1 MLVTGCALGVV
12 AISFS
17 LVYATTKIFHVAHAG
32 IYTLG
37 GYLAW
42 SLLCTARRL
51 LVALLVA
58 DRGVRRAWRADPEPA
73 LRPAGTA
80 PRDASGDPDRL
91 ARRVGGDAEHHRRS
105 LYAEHPAIPAA
116 MEQPTWCRSGAVR
129 LTYTQMLTIVVSL
142 AAYAGAMLF
151 AHRTILGKRIRAVA
165 SNPMLADITRLQ
177 PQTVYIY
184 VIAIASALVCLPGM
198 LVPLDLGLQPYN
210 GVTPLLT
217 ATIAMIA
224 GGVGSIT
231 GAFVLSVAIAVLQ
244 NLSLLVMPGEWSIG
258 VTFFIFVIFMLFRP
272 TGLFTAPLS
281 MDFLLQL
288 HRARRDLRAARPVHQ
303 SAGGHRRHLLGV
315 AGRGVRRRRLYGRAF
330 PDGDRSAVVHPG
342 AGDRRSRA
350 ASRSTS
356 WSRCRRCACPAIT
369 SW

>member
-1 MLVTGCALGVV
+1 MLALQLLVTGVVTGCSLGVV

-42 SLLCTARRL
+42 SLVVYGAPV
-51 LVALLVA
+51 LVAVVVA
-58 DRGVRRAWRADPEPA
+58 IAACAALGALIQSQLYARLERRRATH
-73 LRPAGTA
+73 LVVLI
-80 PRDASGDPDRL
+80 ASLGVL
-91 ARRVGGDAEHHRRS
+91 AVMQNIIAAIYTPNILQFPVEWNRRMVS
-105 LYAEHPAIPAA
+105 L
-116 MEQPTWCRSGAVR
+116 GAVR
-129 LTYTQMLTIVVSL
+129 LNYTQILTIVTSL
-142 AAYAGAMLF
+142 AAYVGTMLF

-177 PQTVYIY
+177 PQNVYIY
-184 VIAIASALVCLPGM
+184 VIAIASALVCLPGV

-231 GAFVLSVAIAVLQ
+231 GAFVLSVAIAVVQ

-272 TGLFTAPLS
+272 TGLFTA
-281 MDFLLQL
+281 
-288 HRARRDLRAARPVHQ
+288 R
-303 SAGGHRRHLLGV
+303 
-315 AGRGVRRRRLYGRAF
+315 
-330 PDGDRSAVVHPG
+330 
-342 AGDRRSRA
+342 
-350 ASRSTS
+350 
-356 WSRCRRCACPAIT
+356 
-369 SW
+369 

>member
-1 MLVTGCALGVV
+1 MLALQLLATGLVTGCALGVV

-42 SLLCTARRL
+42 SLVMYGAPMV
-51 LVALLVA
+51 VAVVVSVVA
-58 DRGVRRAWRADPEPA
+58 CAVLGA
-73 LRPAGTA
+73 LIQNQLYA
-80 PRDASGDPDRL
+80 RL
-91 ARRVGGDAEHHRRS
+91 ARRRATHLVVLIAS
-105 LYAEHPAIPAA
+105 LGALAVMQNIIAA
-116 MEQPTWCRSGAVR
+116 VYTPNILQFPIAWSSHMVSVGAVR
-129 LTYTQMLTIVVSL
+129 MDYTQLLTIVVSL
-142 AAYAGAMLF
+142 AAYVGTMLF

-177 PQTVYIY
+177 PQTVYVY
-184 VIAIASALVCLPGM
+184 VIAIASALVCLPGI

-231 GAFVLSVAIAVLQ
+231 GAFVLSVAIAVVQ

-272 TGLFTAPLS
+272 TGLF
-281 MDFLLQL
+281 
-288 HRARRDLRAARPVHQ
+288 AAR
-303 SAGGHRRHLLGV
+303 
-315 AGRGVRRRRLYGRAF
+315 
-330 PDGDRSAVVHPG
+330 
-342 AGDRRSRA
+342 
-350 ASRSTS
+350 
-356 WSRCRRCACPAIT
+356 
-369 SW
+369 

>member
-1 MLVTGCALGVV
+1 MLALQLLATGLVTGCALGVV

-42 SLLCTARRL
+42 SLVTRGAPLVVALIVPIIACTALGALIQSQLYARL
-51 LVALLVA
+51 E
-58 DRGVRRAWRADPEPA
+58 RRRATH
-73 LRPAGTA
+73 LVVLI
-80 PRDASGDPDRL
+80 ASLGVL
-91 ARRVGGDAEHHRRS
+91 AV
-105 LYAEHPAIPAA
+105 IQNIVAA
-116 MEQPTWCRSGAVR
+116 VYTPNILQFPLAWSGEVVPLGSVR
-129 LTYTQMLTIVVSL
+129 LTYVQVLTIIVSL
-142 AAYAGAMLF
+142 AAYAGTMWF
-151 AHRTILGKRIRAVA
+151 AHYTILGKRIRAVA

-184 VIAIASALVCLPGM
+184 VIAIASALVCLPGI
-198 LVPLDLGLQPYN
+198 LVPMDLGLQPYG

-272 TGLFTAPLS
+272 TGLFA
-281 MDFLLQL
+281 
-288 HRARRDLRAARPVHQ
+288 AAR
-303 SAGGHRRHLLGV
+303 
-315 AGRGVRRRRLYGRAF
+315 
-330 PDGDRSAVVHPG
+330 
-342 AGDRRSRA
+342 
-350 ASRSTS
+350 
-356 WSRCRRCACPAIT
+356 
-369 SW
+369 

>member
-1 MLVTGCALGVV
+1 MLALQLLVTGLVTGCSLGVV

-42 SLLCTARRL
+42 SLVVYGAPM
-51 LVALLVA
+51 LVAAVVA
-58 DRGVRRAWRADPEPA
+58 IAACAALGALIQSQLYARLERRRATHLVVLIAS
-73 LRPAGTA
+73 LGT
-80 PRDASGDPDRL
+80 L
-91 ARRVGGDAEHHRRS
+91 AVMQNIIAAVYTPNILQFPIEWSRRMVS
-105 LYAEHPAIPAA
+105 L
-116 MEQPTWCRSGAVR
+116 GVVR
-129 LTYTQMLTIVVSL
+129 LNYTQILTIVTSL
-142 AAYAGAMLF
+142 AAYVGTMLF

-184 VIAIASALVCLPGM
+184 VIAIASGLVCLPGI

-231 GAFVLSVAIAVLQ
+231 GAFVLAVAIAVVQ

-272 TGLFTAPLS
+272 TGLFTA
-281 MDFLLQL
+281 
-288 HRARRDLRAARPVHQ
+288 R
-303 SAGGHRRHLLGV
+303 
-315 AGRGVRRRRLYGRAF
+315 
-330 PDGDRSAVVHPG
+330 
-342 AGDRRSRA
+342 
-350 ASRSTS
+350 
-356 WSRCRRCACPAIT
+356 
-369 SW
+369 

>member
-1 MLVTGCALGVV
+1 MLALQLLATGLVTGCALGVV

-42 SLLCTARRL
+42 SLVVHGAPL
-51 LVALLVA
+51 LLALLIPVA
-58 DRGVRRAWRADPEPA
+58 VCAALGALIQSQLYARLERRRATHLVILIAS
-73 LRPAGTA
+73 LGT
-80 PRDASGDPDRL
+80 L
-91 ARRVGGDAEHHRRS
+91 AV
-105 LYAEHPAIPAA
+105 IQNIVAA
-116 MEQPTWCRSGAVR
+116 VYTPNILQFPLAWSSEVVVLGPMR
-129 LTYTQMLTIVVSL
+129 LTYTQLLTILASV
-142 AAYAGAMLF
+142 AAYIATMLF

-184 VIAIASALVCLPGM
+184 VIAIASALVCLPGI

-272 TGLFTAPLS
+272 TGLF
-281 MDFLLQL
+281 
-288 HRARRDLRAARPVHQ
+288 AAR
-303 SAGGHRRHLLGV
+303 
-315 AGRGVRRRRLYGRAF
+315 
-330 PDGDRSAVVHPG
+330 
-342 AGDRRSRA
+342 
-350 ASRSTS
+350 
-356 WSRCRRCACPAIT
+356 
-369 SW
+369 

>member
-1 MLVTGCALGVV
+1 MLALQLLATGLVTGCALGVV

-42 SLLCTARRL
+42 SLVVHGAPL
-51 LVALLVA
+51 LLALLVPIA
-58 DRGVRRAWRADPEPA
+58 VCAALGALIQSQLYARLERRRATHLVILIASLGA
-73 LRPAGTA
+73 LA
-80 PRDASGDPDRL
+80 
-91 ARRVGGDAEHHRRS
+91 V
-105 LYAEHPAIPAA
+105 IQNIVAA
-116 MEQPTWCRSGAVR
+116 VYTPNILQFPLPWSSEVVVFGPMR
-129 LTYTQMLTIVVSL
+129 LTHTQLLTILVSL
-142 AAYAGAMLF
+142 AAYLATMLF

-177 PQTVYIY
+177 PQTVYVY
-184 VIAIASALVCLPGM
+184 VIAIASALVCLPGI

-258 VTFFIFVIFMLFRP
+258 VTFFVFVIFMLFRP
-272 TGLFTAPLS
+272 TGLS
-281 MDFLLQL
+281 
-288 HRARRDLRAARPVHQ
+288 
-303 SAGGHRRHLLGV
+303 
-315 AGRGVRRRRLYGRAF
+315 
-330 PDGDRSAVVHPG
+330 DR
-342 AGDRRSRA
+342 
-350 ASRSTS
+350 
-356 WSRCRRCACPAIT
+356 
-369 SW
+369 

>member
-1 MLVTGCALGVV
+1 MLALQLLVTGVVTGCSLGVV

-42 SLLCTARRL
+42 SLVVNGAPV
-51 LVALLVA
+51 LVAAIVA
-58 DRGVRRAWRADPEPA
+58 ITACATLGALIQSQLYARLERRRATYLVVLIASLGA
-73 LRPAGTA
+73 LAVMQNIIAAIYTPNILQF
-80 PRDASGDPDRL
+80 PIEWS
-91 ARRVGGDAEHHRRS
+91 RRMVS
-105 LYAEHPAIPAA
+105 L
-116 MEQPTWCRSGAVR
+116 GAVR
-129 LTYTQMLTIVVSL
+129 LNYTQILTIVTSV
-142 AAYAGAMLF
+142 AAYVGTMLF

-184 VIAIASALVCLPGM
+184 VIAIASALVCLAGI

-231 GAFVLSVAIAVLQ
+231 GAFVLSVAIAVVQ

-272 TGLFTAPLS
+272 TGLFTA
-281 MDFLLQL
+281 
-288 HRARRDLRAARPVHQ
+288 H
-303 SAGGHRRHLLGV
+303 
-315 AGRGVRRRRLYGRAF
+315 
-330 PDGDRSAVVHPG
+330 
-342 AGDRRSRA
+342 
-350 ASRSTS
+350 
-356 WSRCRRCACPAIT
+356 
-369 SW
+369 

>member
-1 MLVTGCALGVV
+1 MLALQLLATGLVTGCALGVV

-42 SLLCTARRL
+42 SLVVHGAPLLLAVILPIAVCTVL
-51 LVALLVA
+51 GALIQ
-58 DRGVRRAWRADPEPA
+58 
-73 LRPAGTA
+73 
-80 PRDASGDPDRL
+80 SQ
-91 ARRVGGDAEHHRRS
+91 
-105 LYAEHPAIPAA
+105 LYARLERRHATHLVVLIASLGLLAVIQNIVAA
-116 MEQPTWCRSGAVR
+116 VYTPNILQFPLSWSGSVVSFGSVR
-129 LTYTQMLTIVVSL
+129 LTYTQLLTIGVSL
-142 AAYAGAMLF
+142 AAYAGTMWF

-184 VIAIASALVCLPGM
+184 VIAIASALVCLPGI

-272 TGLFTAPLS
+272 TGLFA
-281 MDFLLQL
+281 
-288 HRARRDLRAARPVHQ
+288 AAR
-303 SAGGHRRHLLGV
+303 
-315 AGRGVRRRRLYGRAF
+315 
-330 PDGDRSAVVHPG
+330 
-342 AGDRRSRA
+342 
-350 ASRSTS
+350 
-356 WSRCRRCACPAIT
+356 
-369 SW
+369 

>member
-1 MLVTGCALGVV
+1 MLALQLLVTGLVTGCALGVV

-32 IYTLG
+32 IYTLA

-42 SLLCTARRL
+42 SLVTRGIPGWAALLISMAICTAFGALIQSQLYARL
-51 LVALLVA
+51 E
-58 DRGVRRAWRADPEPA
+58 RRRATHLVVLIASLGA
-73 LRPAGTA
+73 LA
-80 PRDASGDPDRL
+80 
-91 ARRVGGDAEHHRRS
+91 V
-105 LYAEHPAIPAA
+105 IQNIIAA
-116 MEQPTWCRSGAVR
+116 VYTPNILQFPLPWSSRMVSFGPVR
-129 LTYTQMLTIVVSL
+129 LNYTQLLTIVISL
-142 AAYAGAMLF
+142 VAFAATMLF

-184 VIAIASALVCLPGM
+184 VIAIASALVCLPGV

-231 GAFVLSVAIAVLQ
+231 GAFVLSIAIAVLQ
-244 NLSLLVMPGEWSIG
+244 NLSLLLIPGEWSIG

-272 TGLFTAPLS
+272 TGLF
-281 MDFLLQL
+281 
-288 HRARRDLRAARPVHQ
+288 AAR
-303 SAGGHRRHLLGV
+303 
-315 AGRGVRRRRLYGRAF
+315 
-330 PDGDRSAVVHPG
+330 
-342 AGDRRSRA
+342 
-350 ASRSTS
+350 
-356 WSRCRRCACPAIT
+356 
-369 SW
+369 